1 MAEGISK
8 DRISDVSSLL
18 YWLKSEGYVVVGVDL
33 DAETSETGKESA
45 ASLHID
51 LLRRNENAE
60 EK

>member
-1 MAEGISK
+1 MAESISK

-18 YWLKSEGYVVVGVDL
+18 YWLHAEGYVVVGVEL
-33 DAETSETGKESA
+33 DAETSRTGEESP

-51 LLRRNENAE
+51 LVRRYTNAE